1 MDKSIY
7 KRLYSLV
14 SGYWPFLVVSS
25 LSAFIYVAFNGFSV
39 WLTAT
44 LFNNILTD
52 FDELIKS
59 QALLSESKDSIND
72 QLKFWT
78 NQLILRQTAIDSLRV
93 LCFTLIGSFL
103 IKNFFLY
110 IKNIALTY
118 IQFNLIKK
126 LRAKLYTHLQY
137 MSLSFFDKRQTG
149 ELSSIVIN
157 DVSNMRVAF
166 GTSFH
171 KLFVEPINILVFI
184 TLLFIINVKLAL
196 LSIVIVPLT
205 GVVVVIIGKSIRR
218 RSRRTA
224 EKIARIMG
232 IMSEN
237 LNSIRIVKSFAMED
251 FETNRFKEEQDR
263 HYALD
268 LRQAKLRLISSPIT
282 EMIGAFI
289 AVILLWIGGYDV
301 LVSNEMSSEDF
312 IRFILI
318 LFSVLQP
325 IRSLSNVS
333 INLQKG
339 FASADRVFDVL
350 DTQPS
355 IVSKPKAIKIEDVK
369 EQITFKNVDFN
380 YEGTENILED
390 ISFSMEKG
398 TVTALVGAS
407 GAGKST
413 IADLIPRFYDAVNGK
428 IEIDGIDIKNLDINS
443 MRKVMGIVSQET
455 ILFNDTIGSN
465 IKYGLQN
472 VDDRQLEEAAKNANA
487 LDFILEQ
494 PHGFETMI
502 GEKGVRLS
510 GGQRQRIAIA
520 RAILKN
526 PSILILDEATSSLDT
541 ESEYLVQRAIDN
553 LMADRTVLVIAHRLT
568 TVENADA
575 IVVMKDGQIVDNG
588 SHEDLL
594 KKDGIYK
601 RLYKKQFKKQ
611 H

>member
-1 MDKSIY
+1 MEKSIY
-7 KRLYSLV
+7 RRLYDLV
-14 SGYWPFLVVSS
+14 AGYWPYLLASS
-25 LSAFIYVAFNGFSV
+25 ISAFIYVAFNGLSV

-52 FDELIKS
+52 FDELIKTQS
-59 QALLSESKDSIND
+59 LLASSKASLND

-78 NQLILRQTAIDSLRV
+78 NKLILRDTAIESLKV
-93 LCFTLIGSFL
+93 LCYTLIVSFL
-103 IKNFFLY
+103 IKNIFLY
-110 IKNIALTY
+110 IKNISLTY

-126 LRAKLYTHLQY
+126 LRAQLYSHLQSL
-137 MSLSFFDKRQTG
+137 SLSFFDKRQTG

-184 TLLFIINVKLAL
+184 SLLFIINLKLAL
-196 LSIVIVPLT
+196 LSIIIVPLT
-205 GVVVVIIGKSIRR
+205 GAVVVVIGKSIRR

-237 LNSIRIVKSFAMED
+237 LNSIRIIKSFAMET
-251 FETNRFKEEQDR
+251 FETNRFKQEQER
-263 HYALD
+263 HYNLD
-268 LRQAKLRLISSPIT
+268 LRQAKLRLISSPVT

-289 AVILLWIGGYDV
+289 AVILLWIGGHDV
-301 LVSNEMSSEDF
+301 LVSNDMTSEDF

-325 IRSLSNVS
+325 IRSLSKVG
-333 INLQKG
+333 INLQNG
-339 FASADRVFDVL
+339 FASADRVFNVL
-350 DTQPS
+350 DTVPA
-355 IVSKPKAIKIEDVK
+355 IVSKPNAIKIKDVK
-369 EQITFKNVDFN
+369 DEIAFNNVGFN
-380 YEGTENILED
+380 YDGTDRILKD
-390 ISFSMEKG
+390 ISFTMKKG

-413 IADLIPRFYDAVNGK
+413 IADLIPRFYDVINGK
-428 IEIDGIDIKNLDINS
+428 IEIDGNDIRDLDINS
-443 MRKVMGIVSQET
+443 LRKMMGIVSQET

-465 IKYGLQN
+465 IKYGLQS
-472 VDDRQLEEAAKNANA
+472 VTDDQLQKAAKNANA
-487 LDFILEQ
+487 YDFISEQ
-494 PHGFETMI
+494 PNGFETVI

-541 ESEYLVQRAIDN
+541 ESEYKVQKAIDN
-553 LMADRTVLVIAHRLT
+553 LMADRTVLVIAHRLS
-568 TVENADA
+568 TVESADK
-575 IVVMKDGQIVDNG
+575 IVVMKDGEIADFG
-588 SHEDLL
+588 SHQDLL
-594 KKDGIYK
+594 KKDGVYT
-601 RLYKKQFKKQ
+601 RLYKKQFKS
-611 H
+611 